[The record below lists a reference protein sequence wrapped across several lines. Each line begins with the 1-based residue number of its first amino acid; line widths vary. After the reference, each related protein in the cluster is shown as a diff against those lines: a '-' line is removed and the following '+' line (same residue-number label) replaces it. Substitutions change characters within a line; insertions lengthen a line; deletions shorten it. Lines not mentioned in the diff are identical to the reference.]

1 MAVYALISGINYY
14 ADPANRLNG
23 CINDMLDYEAQLL
36 KYGVPSENIVRM
48 SDDPA
53 RKDVYPSKA
62 NFNAE
67 LDKLRAKVK
76 AGDTVFISYSGHGT
90 NTRDVG
96 KNETDGKAEAI
107 YTADG
112 QLMTDDEFYTRVAR
126 FPKGAKALV
135 VLDCCHSAS
144 GLDLRN
150 GITKIETKRPD
161 NKEHGYVVMLS
172 GCQDNQTSA
181 DFLASRDAKEL
192 TREFKMNDKGVRRYR
207 GALTASLMDTI
218 DKIGLKAVLDTAL
231 SGSLTL
237 MRSLNR
243 KLVTWLEK
251 NGFDQKPNMAFEGA
265 LPTQVVRGEITHA
278 LNNGRYALRVT
289 KARAENYVGGKA
301 LLKQKEEAL
310 AAQHEASHERSAQRR
325 ARRA

>member
-1 MAVYALISGINYY
+1 MAIYALISGINYY

-48 SDDPA
+48 SDDPT
-53 RKDVYPSKA
+53 RKDINPTKA

-76 AGDTVFISYSGHGT
+76 PGDTVFISYSGHGT

-96 KNETDGKAEAI
+96 KNEADGKAEAI

-135 VLDCCHSAS
+135 VMDCCHSAS
-144 GLDLRN
+144 MLDLKN
-150 GITKIETKRPD
+150 GISKLETKRAD
-161 NKEHGYVVMLS
+161 NQNHGYVVMLS

-181 DFLASRDAKEL
+181 DFLASREAKLL
-192 TREFKMNDKGVRRYR
+192 TREFKMNDKGVKRYR

-218 DKIGLKAVLDTAL
+218 DKIGLKAVLDAAL
-231 SGSLTL
+231 SGSKTL
-237 MRSLNR
+237 MRSLNK

-251 NGFDQKPNMAFEGA
+251 NGFDQVPNMAYEGA
-265 LPTQVVRGEITHA
+265 IPAQAVRGEITHA

-301 LLKQKEEAL
+301 LLQQKEEAIAL
-310 AAQHEASHERSAQRR
+310 QNEASREASAQRR
-325 ARRA
+325 TRRA